1 MDEFVNKTTA
11 IINKRHVLKTGFNVD
26 LCLAAILEHYDRT
39 KMTII
44 ADNRNTGKSGL
55 INLLAT

>member
-1 MDEFVNKTTA
+1 MDEFVNNTTA
-11 IINKRHVLKTGFNVD
+11 IINKRHVLETGFNVD
-26 LCLAAILEHYDRT
+26 LCLAAILEHCDRT

-55 INLLAT
+55 INFLAT

>member
-1 MDEFVNKTTA
+1 MDEFVNKLTA
-11 IINKRHVLKTGFNVD
+11 IINKGHVLETGFNVD
-26 LCLAAILEHYDRT
+26 LCLAAILEQCDRT